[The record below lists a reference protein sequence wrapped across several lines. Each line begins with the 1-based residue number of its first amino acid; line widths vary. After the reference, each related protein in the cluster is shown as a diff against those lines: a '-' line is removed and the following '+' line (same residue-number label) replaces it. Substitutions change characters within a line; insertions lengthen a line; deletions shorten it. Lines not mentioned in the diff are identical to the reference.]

1 MPSHILLTGS
11 NGLLGQKVI
20 NLLADRLH
28 VELTAVGRGANRHPL
43 REGYTYENLDLTDR
57 DAVTA
62 LFERIKPTAVIHT
75 AAMTQVDA
83 CEDDRVRCD
92 AVNIDATAH
101 LAQLCSVHG
110 SHMVHISTDFI
121 FDGENGPY
129 KEQDAPNPVN
139 YYGHSK
145 LKAEKAVQDAGISH
159 TILRTI
165 LLYGITPGMSRSNI
179 VLWVR
184 SSLLAG
190 KEIKVVND
198 QFRSPTLA
206 EDLATASVTAA
217 MKQAQGV
224 FHISG
229 PDMMSVVDIARTVG
243 EVYELDTSLI
253 SETNSTSLGQKARR
267 PPQTGFIILKA
278 QTELDYKPHTLRQG
292 LLVLKRQMQQL
303 GV

>member
-1 MPSHILLTGS
+1 MSSHILLTGS
-11 NGLLGQKVI
+11 NGLLGQKIVQ
-20 NLLADRLH
+20 LLADRSH
-28 VELTAVGRGANRHPL
+28 VELLAVGRGLNRHPL
-43 REGYTYENLDLTDR
+43 REGYTYLSVDLTDPQ
-57 DAVTA
+57 AVVD
-62 LFERIKPTAVIHT
+62 LFDRFKPTVVIHT

-83 CEDDRVRCD
+83 CEDDRALCD

-101 LAQLCSVHG
+101 LAQLCKKYG

-121 FDGENGPY
+121 FDGAAGPY
-129 KEQDAPNPVN
+129 TENDAPNPVN
-139 YYGHSK
+139 YYGLSK
-145 LKAEKAVQDAGISH
+145 LKAEEKVQQAGISH

-179 VLWVR
+179 VLWVKA
-184 SSLLAG
+184 SLEAG

-217 MKQAQGV
+217 MKQAQGIY
-224 FHISG
+224 HISG

-243 EVYELDTSLI
+243 KVYGLDTSLI
-253 SETNSTSLGQKARR
+253 SETDSASLGQKAKR
-267 PPQTGFIILKA
+267 PPKTGFIILKA
-278 QTELDYKPHTLRQG
+278 QTELDYKPHTLEQG
-292 LLVLKRQMQQL
+292 LTVLKRQMEHL

>member
-1 MPSHILLTGS
+1 M
-11 NGLLGQKVI
+11 
-20 NLLADRLH
+20 
-28 VELTAVGRGANRHPL
+28 
-43 REGYTYENLDLTDR
+43 
-57 DAVTA
+57 
-62 LFERIKPTAVIHT
+62 
-75 AAMTQVDA
+75 
-83 CEDDRVRCD
+83 
-92 AVNIDATAH
+92 
-101 LAQLCSVHG
+101 
-110 SHMVHISTDFI
+110 
-121 FDGENGPY
+121 
-129 KEQDAPNPVN
+129 
-139 YYGHSK
+139 
-145 LKAEKAVQDAGISH
+145 
-159 TILRTI
+159 LRTI

-217 MKQAQGV
+217 MKQIQGV

-229 PDMMSVVDIARTVG
+229 PDMMSVVEIARTVG

-253 SETNSTSLGQKARR
+253 SETDSTSLGQKAKR
-267 PPQTGFIILKA
+267 PPKTGFIILKA
-278 QTELDYKPHTLRQG
+278 QTELDYKPHTLKQG